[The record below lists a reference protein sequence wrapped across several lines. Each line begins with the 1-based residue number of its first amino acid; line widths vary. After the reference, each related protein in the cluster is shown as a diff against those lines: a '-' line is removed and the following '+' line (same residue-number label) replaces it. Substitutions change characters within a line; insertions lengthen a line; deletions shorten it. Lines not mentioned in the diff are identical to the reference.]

1 MSRAASI
8 PEPVDGSVVRE
19 PLMPRADES
28 SCHRA
33 APADSFEASPPSDE
47 PIDPARLLGAEER
60 GLLLS
65 ACDLGCQLA
74 IFDAAQTCLFGD
86 PALLPSER
94 MREGAGPLVQR
105 EVFYGTAC
113 IATIVAAPLPDR
125 TSSEPAQGGGDR
137 GASLRAAH
145 FALRLAESLLYAS
158 LRRTLAARSH
168 QAYVEETH
176 CELQLK
182 AQRIEQAVERM
193 RDADRIK
200 ASFLATVS
208 HELRTPLTSVLG
220 YSEMLLD
227 GLAGPLNEEQ
237 RDYLST
243 VMAKGEQLLGLI
255 SKLLD
260 VSRIESVGV
269 QLNRRP
275 FDLSDMVHEVVY
287 LQAPHA
293 RRRRLQV
300 QISLSEQLPQIFGD
314 RDKLR
319 QVMSNLVSNAIK
331 FTPENGRV
339 EITAHSLNADDPATV
354 RSVQVSVIDSGIG
367 IPPELHDKVFDTFYQ
382 VDNSPS
388 RAYEGSGLG
397 LAIVRRFVE
406 AHGGRVWVESSQPRG
421 TVFHFTLP
429 AAQTP

>member
-1 MSRAASI
+1 M
-8 PEPVDGSVVRE
+8 
-19 PLMPRADES
+19 
-28 SCHRA
+28 
-33 APADSFEASPPSDE
+33 SPPSPRPQAAASAVGVGLDD
-47 PIDPARLLGAEER
+47 PIDLASLLGPEEQ
-60 GLLLS
+60 GLLQS
-65 ACDLGCQLA
+65 VCELGCELA
-74 IFDAAQTCLFGD
+74 IFD
-86 PALLPSER
+86 
-94 MREGAGPLVQR
+94 REGVCVFGSPGLLDAGSADTATVRRHLSYGGEQLATLAAAPSAPRPGASATAGP
-105 EVFYGTAC
+105 ASM
-113 IATIVAAPLPDR
+113 A
-125 TSSEPAQGGGDR
+125 GDR
-137 GASLRAAH
+137 PSGLRAAH
-145 FALRLAESLLYAS
+145 FAVRLADSLLQAAI
-158 LRRTLAARSH
+158 RRTLATRAH
-168 QAYVEETH
+168 EAYVEETH

-182 AQRIEQAVERM
+182 AQRLEQAIERM
-193 RDADRIK
+193 RDADRVK

-260 VSRIESVGV
+260 VSRIETVGV

-275 FDLSDMVHEVVY
+275 LDLRDLVHEVAYV
-287 LQAPHA
+287 QAPQA

-300 QISLSEQLPQIFGD
+300 HVDVPAQLPLVHAD

-319 QVMSNLVSNAIK
+319 QVLSNLVSNAIK
-331 FTPENGRV
+331 FTPEQGEVRIQV
-339 EITAHSLNADDPATV
+339 QALPGPDPATA
-354 RSVQVSVIDSGIG
+354 RSVQVSVVDSGIG
-367 IPPELHDKVFDTFYQ
+367 IPLELHDKVFDTFYQ

-406 AHGGRVWVESSQPRG
+406 AHGGQVWVESGPERGRG
-421 TVFHFTLP
+421 TVFRFTLP
-429 AAQTP
+429 VFVGA

>member
-1 MSRAASI
+1 MSQTASA
-8 PEPVDGSVVRE
+8 PESADQSPARE
-19 PLMPRADES
+19 PISARAEDAVSRLPTVSDS
-28 SCHRA
+28 S
-33 APADSFEASPPSDE
+33 APAATLDD
-47 PIDPARLLGAEER
+47 PIDVAALLGAEER

-65 ACDLGCQLA
+65 ACELGCELS
-74 IFDAAQTCLFGD
+74 IFDAHEQCLFGE
-86 PALLPSER
+86 PALLQAEVTRGSMGSPVQRDVYYAGER
-94 MREGAGPLVQR
+94 IARIVAVAVSLDAGPAL
-105 EVFYGTAC
+105 G
-113 IATIVAAPLPDR
+113 
-125 TSSEPAQGGGDR
+125 SEGR
-137 GASLRAAH
+137 GASLRSAH
-145 FALRLAESLLYAS
+145 FALRLAESLLYAG
-158 LRRTLAARSH
+158 LRRQLSARAH

-182 AQRIEQAVERM
+182 AQRLEQAIERM
-193 RDADRIK
+193 RDADRVK

-275 FDLSDMVHEVVY
+275 LDLRDLVHEVVY
-287 LQAPHA
+287 VQAPHA
-293 RRRRLQV
+293 RRRRLHV
-300 QISLSEQLPQIFGD
+300 HINIPEQLPLVLGD

-319 QVMSNLVSNAIK
+319 QVLSNLVSNAIK
-331 FTPENGRV
+331 FTPESGAV
-339 EITAHSLNADDPATV
+339 EIGAHSLNADDPVTART
-354 RSVQVSVIDSGIG
+354 VQVSVTDSGIG
-367 IPPELHDKVFDTFYQ
+367 IPKELHDKVFDTFYQ

-406 AHGGRVWVESSQPRG
+406 AHGGRVWVESGQPRG

-429 AAQTP
+429 AAQSA

>member
-1 MSRAASI
+1 MSRAASLPET
-8 PEPVDGSVVRE
+8 PEPAAARE
-19 PLMPRADES
+19 SQSPR
-28 SCHRA
+28 
-33 APADSFEASPPSDE
+33 SDE
-47 PIDPARLLGAEER
+47 GAGRYPGLQDPTDSPAALDDPIDVGQLLGAEER

-65 ACDLGCQLA
+65 ACELGCQLS
-74 IFDAAQTCLFGD
+74 IFDASQRCLFGE
-86 PALLPSER
+86 PTLLRTER
-94 MREGAGPLVQR
+94 ATGTGGAPVQR
-105 EVFYGTAC
+105 DVYYGGERIAC
-113 IATIVAAPLPDR
+113 IVAAPLPGPA
-125 TSSEPAQGGGDR
+125 EPSASAEGR
-137 GASLRAAH
+137 SASLRASH
-145 FALRLAESLLYAS
+145 FALRLAESLLYS
-158 LRRTLAARSH
+158 GLRRALTTRAH

-182 AQRIEQAVERM
+182 AQRLEQAIERM
-193 RDADRIK
+193 RDADRVK

-275 FDLSDMVHEVVY
+275 LDLRDLVHEVVY
-287 LQAPHA
+287 VQVPHA
-293 RRRRLQV
+293 RRRRLHV
-300 QISLSEQLPQIFGD
+300 QINLPEQLPLVYGD
-314 RDKLR
+314 REKLR
-319 QVMSNLVSNAIK
+319 QVLSNLLSNAIK
-331 FTPENGRV
+331 FTPENGLV
-339 EITAHSLNADDPATV
+339 EIAAHSLNADDPAMA

-367 IPPELHDKVFDTFYQ
+367 IPAELHDKVFDTFYQ

-429 AAQTP
+429 AAPTS